1 MEAVIMFFDP
11 AKLTLED
18 VILRTMGQ
26 TKDVL
31 YTDNCKLEDHPRPSS
46 RFPGAAGWVEI
57 NISDP
62 SSPIG
67 HVSYD
72 IPYDQNGVFGK
83 AVPH

>member
-1 MEAVIMFFDP
+1 MSYLDP
-11 AKLTLED
+11 AKLILED

-31 YTDNCKLEDHPRPSS
+31 YTDNCKMEDHPRPSS
-46 RFPGAAGWVEI
+46 RFPGAAGQVEI

-72 IPYDQNGVFGK
+72 IPYDQDGVFCK
-83 AVPH
+83 AVPHSYDW

>member
-1 MEAVIMFFDP
+1 M
-11 AKLTLED
+11 
-18 VILRTMGQ
+18 
-26 TKDVL
+26 
-31 YTDNCKLEDHPRPSS
+31 EDHPRPSS
-46 RFPGAAGWVEI
+46 RLPGYVGWVEI

-83 AVPH
+83 AVPHSYDW